1 MMGGDAQGAGV
12 GRVAVVVCV
21 VMFQGLLFSC
31 CVAGI
36 IVFVWSCCILF
47 SSGAVVWSHCFRLE
61 LLYGRTIPV
70 VIVVCGGQCQVGAVR
85 GESERGIENGIDF
98 KSVRYERMNAKCE

>member
-1 MMGGDAQGAGV
+1 M
-12 GRVAVVVCV
+12 AVSVCIHLSVV
-21 VMFQGLLFSC
+21 
-31 CVAGI
+31 
-36 IVFVWSCCILF
+36 IVFMLCCRDY
-47 SSGAVVWSHCFRLE
+47 CFRLE